1 MSARDENENTNR
13 FTITDY
19 TDGYGY
25 GGMEDEEASNVKPIN
40 DAHVAKP
47 PRAMTTSRR
56 PVPLESGPISRK
68 EGKRP
73 EGSGSGSG
81 RSISSSGIRPLPRI
95 PSASTSPTNESP
107 VAGPSSSPIISS
119 PISISPSHTFS
130 SQKSPISPSSS
141 TYYTPTTART
151 LSDVKGKQPE
161 VWNAS
166 STQTRPGRNGS
177 GGSSHYKLQLHEV
190 SPPHILTVVAVVADE
205 VGPASR

>member
-1 MSARDENENTNR
+1 MSNRDENENTNR

-19 TDGYGY
+19 TDGYAF
-25 GGMEDEEASNVKPIN
+25 GGDEDEEASNVKPRTITN
-40 DAHVAKP
+40 AHVAKP

-56 PVPLESGPISRK
+56 PVPLESSPISRK

-73 EGSGSGSG
+73 EGSG
-81 RSISSSGIRPLPRI
+81 RSISSSGIRPLPRV
-95 PSASTSPTNESP
+95 PSASTSPTSESP
-107 VAGPSSSPIISS
+107 VAGPSSSPIVSS
-119 PISISPSHTFS
+119 PIAISPSHTFP

-161 VWNAS
+161 VGNVIR
-166 STQTRPGRNGS
+166 TQTRPGRNGS

-190 SPPHILTVVAVVADE
+190 SPPFILRSVADKA
-205 VGPASR
+205 GRAARW